1 MSDLDQA
8 RELVK
13 TTLFTLDDQLRPQDA
28 DQAVADLAYLTPAL
42 AALIDRINRNL
53 NSADRLPGLY
63 TTASGG
69 DARDQLRTA
78 RGQLTAAR
86 HAADTLTATLDA
98 AHNTLAT
105 IGHGSSGDQP
115 LAAVEEPRDG
125 IQEERQWRATDG

>member
-8 RELVK
+8 RELIK

-28 DQAVADLAYLTPAL
+28 DQAIADLAYLTPAL

-53 NSADRLPGLY
+53 DNADRLPGLY
-63 TTASGG
+63 TTASG

-78 RGQLTAAR
+78 RSQLTAAR
-86 HAADTLTATLDA
+86 HAADTLTAALDA

-105 IGHGSSGDQP
+105 IGHGDSSDQP
-115 LAAVEEPRDG
+115 LSAVEEPHDG
-125 IQEERQWRATDG
+125 IQQERQWHATDG